1 MNVTQVAAAATPQSS
16 PPASNE
22 LNGDSFITL
31 LTAQLKAQDPMNPMD
46 PTQFITQLVQ
56 FNQLQQ
62 TIEIRQI
69 LQGTPSSANTDPA
82 APPTPGG
89 M

>member
-1 MNVTQVAAAATPQSS
+1 MSAWGPAATPPSS
-16 PPASNE
+16 APASNE

-69 LQGTPSSANTDPA
+69 LQQGTTNSANTDPA